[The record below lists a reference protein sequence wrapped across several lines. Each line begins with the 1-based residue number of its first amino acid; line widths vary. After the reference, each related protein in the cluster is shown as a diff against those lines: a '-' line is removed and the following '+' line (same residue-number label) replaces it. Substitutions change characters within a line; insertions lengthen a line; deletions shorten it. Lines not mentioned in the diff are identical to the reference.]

1 MTICRKKTY
10 YTIVK
15 KVKSKKHI
23 YVYATKNV
31 DNSSLLLK
39 SIISLKS

>member
-1 MTICRKKTY
+1 MSICRKKTY

-15 KVKSKKHI
+15 KRKSKKYYRLYMQQKCRHRVH
-23 YVYATKNV
+23 Y
-31 DNSSLLLK
+31 LK